1 MLLSDLEC
9 GVCFS
14 VVSESNLYRLE
25 LCGYLYCRECVKL
38 YFDLVLSIK
47 DFFFWCCYKGCEMLW
62 IWSDINNMKNFG
74 FCML

>member
-47 DFFFWCCYKGCEMLW
+47 DFFF
-62 IWSDINNMKNFG
+62 
-74 FCML
+74 